1 MYRSLLLLLALALGG
16 LSSVRAE
23 LTIEVTGGVEG
34 AQPIAVVPFGAAQGL
49 APPVDVAAVIAADL
63 ARTGRFRAMPTREML
78 TTPHRPE
85 QVDLREWR
93 LLGINSLVIGEV
105 VPGSLAGFQINSVLF
120 DVFSGDQLAALS
132 MPASAAGMR
141 LAAHRLADA
150 IYEELTGQQGVF
162 STRIAY
168 VTVEAEGDGRRTTLR
183 VADADGHN
191 PQTTVSSREPIMSPA
206 WTPDGRRLAYVSFEN
221 GRSNIYLQELAS
233 GRRELLA
240 SYRGINGSP
249 AFSPDGN
256 RLAMT
261 LSKDGNAEIYVLDLI
276 TRELRRLTDHYAIDT
291 EPAFS
296 PDGNTIV
303 FTSDRGGQPQIY
315 RVSSAGGTA
324 ERVTFRNDYN
334 ARASF
339 APDGRSLALVTRVD
353 GRFRIARLD
362 LVRNDL
368 QLLSGGPLDESPSF
382 APNGSMII
390 YATRHNGRGVLA
402 ATSVDGSVT
411 QRLSQ
416 EASEVREPAWSP
428 FVE

>member
-34 AQPIAVVPFGAAQGL
+34 AQPIAVVPFGAAEGL
-49 APPVDVAAVIAADL
+49 APPVDIAAVIAADL
-63 ARTGRFRAMPTREML
+63 ARTGRFRAMPPREML

-93 LLGINSLVIGEV
+93 LLGIDSLVIGEV
-105 VPGSLAGFQINSVLF
+105 VPGTSAGFRIDAVLF
-120 DVFSGDQLAALS
+120 DVFSGDRLAGLS
-132 MPASAAGMR
+132 MPAGAAGMR

-150 IYEELTGQQGVF
+150 IYEELTGEQGVF

-191 PQTTVSSREPIMSPA
+191 PQTIVSSREPIMSPA

-256 RLAMT
+256 HLAMT
-261 LSKDGNAEIYVLDLI
+261 LSKDGNAEIYVLDLT

-296 PDGNTIV
+296 PDGNTVV

-315 RVSSAGGTA
+315 RVSSGGGTA
-324 ERVTFRNDYN
+324 ERVTFQNDYN

-362 LVRNDL
+362 LARNRL

-416 EASEVREPAWSP
+416 EASDVREPAWSP

>member
-1 MYRSLLLLLALALGG
+1 MYRSLLLLLALAVGG
-16 LSSVRAE
+16 LTPAWAE

-34 AQPIAVVPFGAAQGL
+34 AQPIAVVPFGSAPSVN
-49 APPVDVAAVIAADL
+49 PPVDVAAIISADL

-78 TTPHRPE
+78 TTPHRAE
-85 QVDLREWR
+85 EVDLREWR
-93 LLGINSLVIGEV
+93 LLGMNSLVIGEV
-105 VPGSLAGFQINSVLF
+105 VPGSVAGFEINCVLF
-120 DVFSGDQLAALS
+120 DVFSGDQLLGLS

-150 IYEELTGQQGVF
+150 IYEELTGEKGVF

-168 VTVEAEGDGRRTTLR
+168 VTVEPEGDGRRTTLR
-183 VADADGHN
+183 VADADGRN
-191 PQTTVSSREPIMSPA
+191 PQTIVSSREPIMSPA
-206 WTPDGRRLAYVSFEN
+206 WAPDGRRLAYVSFEN

-240 SYRGINGSP
+240 SYPGINGSP
-249 AFSPDGN
+249 AFSPDGA

-261 LSKDGNAEIYVLDLI
+261 LSKDGNAEIYVLDLL
-276 TRELRRLTDHYAIDT
+276 TRELRRITDHYAIDT

-315 RVSSAGGTA
+315 RVAAAGGTA
-324 ERVTFRNDYN
+324 ERVTFQNDYN

-339 APDGRSLALVTRVD
+339 APDGRSLALVTRAG
-353 GRFRIARLD
+353 GRFRVARLD

-368 QLLSGGPLDESPSF
+368 RPLSGGPLDESPSF

-390 YATRHNGRGVLA
+390 YATLQNGRGVLA
-402 ATSVDGSVT
+402 ATSIDGSVT
-411 QRLSQ
+411 QRLTQ
-416 EASEVREPAWSP
+416 EASDVREPAWSP
-428 FVE
+428 FID